1 MSLRPSSAHR
11 WIGGGCTASPR
22 ACEGI
27 PRKDTDASKEG
38 VRLHEI
44 AADVLQRRTSL
55 KELADDDYEVIAPY
69 VDAVRRIHD
78 ETGGVGLWVERG
90 VGCKELG
97 MRGMIDAMVPG
108 TISDLKTGHRPVEV
122 RNNWQLLCY
131 AVLSG
136 HPDGQ
141 PIRLQI
147 IQPTVWHPDG
157 KIREWI
163 VDDLAPYRKQIKAA
177 VHLARTAPK
186 FVASSA
192 NCTYCPAISTCHAA
206 RAASLGAVD
215 LAYRPVE
222 RVPAAEMR
230 TELTVLREGHKMLTE
245 RLVALEAEAETRLR
259 AGERMSGCGMV
270 PGQRKPLHWTLDS
283 DTVRKR
289 IVEAG
294 GDDPVKPTKLITPKQ
309 AMKAG
314 ASEKLITEMAERA
327 SPSMKLATDTLERAR
342 KAFE

>member
-1 MSLRPSSAHR
+1 MNLRPSSAHR

-38 VRLHEI
+38 TRLHEL
-44 AADVLQRRTSL
+44 AADVLRRGGILRVSA
-55 KELADDDYEVIAPY
+55 EDRDVIAPY
-69 VDAVRRIHD
+69 VDEIRRLQG
-78 ETGGVGLWVERG
+78 EGRGGQLWVERG

-97 MRGMIDAMVPG
+97 MRGMLDAMVPG

-163 VDDLAPYRKQIKAA
+163 VDDLAPYRAQIKAA
-177 VHLARTAPK
+177 VHLVRTAPK

-192 NCTYCPAISTCHAA
+192 NCTYCPAISTCPAA

-270 PGQRKPLHWTLDS
+270 PGKRKPLHWTLDP

-289 IVEAG
+289 IVEDG
-294 GDDPVKPTKLITPKQ
+294 GDDPVKPAEIITPTQ
-309 AMKAG
+309 AIKAG